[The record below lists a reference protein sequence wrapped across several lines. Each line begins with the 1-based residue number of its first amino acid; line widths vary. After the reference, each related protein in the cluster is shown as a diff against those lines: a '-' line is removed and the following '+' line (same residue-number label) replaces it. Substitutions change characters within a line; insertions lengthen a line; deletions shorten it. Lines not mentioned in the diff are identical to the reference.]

1 MRDSFEIG
9 GQLIAAGTRRVIDLP
24 VSRLSNHTPVML
36 PVHVVHGSGPGPA
49 LFVTAA
55 VHGDEII
62 GVEIIRRLMKTLTPE
77 RLDGTLLC
85 VPIVNA
91 FGFISRTRYLP
102 DQRDLNRSFPGSDHG
117 SLASLLADLFMR
129 EVGMRCNYG
138 IDLHTAA
145 LHRTNLPQIRVA
157 PDEPELIEL
166 AEAFGP
172 PVVLVSKLREG
183 TLRQCARDVGVKV
196 LLYEGG
202 EALRFD
208 EVAIR
213 AGTVGILRVMKHL
226 GMLPLT
232 DPARNKVAPAF
243 SHASTWLR
251 AAEGGILRSGRNVG
265 DHVSEGETVA
275 EVSDPLGE
283 VSVPVI
289 AMGGAGKLSDFVDG
303 IVLGEADAVAAGNI
317 FHYFEHSTKKAKEAM
332 AQAGLSVRHI
342 GFYQVN
348 MPRRPKYRPF

>member
-1 MRDSFEIG
+1 MTPFRIGAHEVEPGMRMS
-9 GQLIAAGTRRVIDLP
+9 VDLP
-24 VSRLSNHTPVML
+24 VSVLSNHTPMTL
-36 PVHVVHGSGPGPA
+36 PVHVLHGAKPGPA
-49 LFVTAA
+49 MFLAGV
-55 VHGDEII
+55 VHGDEIQ
-62 GVEIIRRLMKTLTPE
+62 GVEIIRRVLRHASLKHLA
-77 RLDGTLLC
+77 GTVLA

-91 FGFISRTRYLP
+91 FGFLNHSRYMP
-102 DQRDLNRSFPGSDHG
+102 DRRDLNRSFPGSDHG

-129 EVGMRCNYG
+129 EVVMRSNYG

-157 PDEPELIEL
+157 PDEPELLEL

-213 AGTVGILRVMKHL
+213 AGTVGVLRVMKHL
-226 GMLPLT
+226 GMLPAT
-232 DPARNKVAPAF
+232 EQVRNRVAPAY
-243 SHASTWLR
+243 SHASSWIR
-251 AAEGGILRSGRNVG
+251 APEGGILRSGRNIG
-265 DHVSEGETVA
+265 DHVAKGETVA

-283 VSVPVI
+283 NSAAIVSEE
-289 AMGGAGKLSDFVDG
+289 DG
-303 IVLGEADAVAAGNI
+303 IIIGRTNLPIVNRGDALFHVARMKDVESSRERVRFIGS
-317 FHYFEHSTKKAKEAM
+317 EL
-332 AQAGLSVRHI
+332 AQAPLFDEDEI
-342 GFYQVN
+342 I
-348 MPRRPKYRPF
+348 